1 ITITI
6 TITTATTNQRRHV
19 ADLWG
24 RGEGEFPAM
33 TGRSFLL
40 TGAALTVAAVVAAC
54 GDNNANA
61 DTTVATP
68 AVLVGPENI
77 SVVQAQLIRTGPTLS
92 GAIQA
97 EREATVR
104 AEIPAAV
111 LETYAE
117 PGQRVP
123 AGAVLGRLD
132 DSAIRDQELS
142 ARANVATA
150 QNADDI
156 AKRELER
163 AEALVKAGAIAERDL
178 ERARNGALAAATQ
191 LANARAMHASA
202 SKQLSRTRIT
212 APFAGVISA
221 RQANAGDVVSPGTAL
236 FTIVDPSTMRLE
248 ASVPAQSLTAIR
260 VGLPVEFAVAGYPD
274 RRFSGRV
281 TRVNPTADPA
291 TRQVRIIV
299 TIPNAGAVL
308 VGGLFAEGRVAS
320 ETRTAPVVPVVAV
333 DERGVR
339 PSVMRIKNG
348 KVERIEVD
356 LGLRDNQTETVEVS
370 AGIVAG
376 DTVLLGTARGLTP
389 GTPVKVTTPNDK

>member
-1 ITITI
+1 MI
-6 TITTATTNQRRHV
+6 A
-19 ADLWG
+19 
-24 RGEGEFPAM
+24 
-33 TGRSFLL
+33 RSYLP
-40 TGAALTVAAVVAAC
+40 TAALLALAVVGAC
-54 GDNNANA
+54 RNNDANA

-68 AVLVGPENI
+68 PVLVGPENI
-77 SVVQAQLIRTGPTLS
+77 SIVKAEEIRTGPTLS

-117 PGQRVP
+117 PGQRIG
-123 AGAVLGRLD
+123 AGAVLARLD

-142 ARANVATA
+142 GRANVATA
-150 QNADDI
+150 QNAYDI
-156 AKRELER
+156 AQRELER

-178 ERARNGALAAATQ
+178 ERARNGALAAQTQ
-191 LANARAMHASA
+191 LANAKAMHASA
-202 SKQLSRTRIT
+202 ANQLRKTRVT

-221 RQANAGDVVSPGTAL
+221 RQANAGDVLSPGTPV

-248 ASVPAQSLTAIR
+248 ASVPAQALSAIR
-260 VGLPVEFAVAGYPD
+260 VGLPVEFAVSGYPT
-274 RRFSGRV
+274 RRFTGRV

-299 TIPNAGAVL
+299 TIPNAGAAL

-348 KVERIEVD
+348 KVERVEVD
-356 LGLRDNQTETVEVS
+356 LGLRDNQTESVEVS
-370 AGIVAG
+370 HGLTPG
-376 DTVLLGTARGLTP
+376 DTVLMGTARGLTP

>member
-1 ITITI
+1 
-6 TITTATTNQRRHV
+6 
-19 ADLWG
+19 
-24 RGEGEFPAM
+24 M
-33 TGRSFLL
+33 TGRSFVL
-40 TGAALTVAAVVAAC
+40 TGAALTVAAIVAAC

-77 SVVQAQLIRTGPTLS
+77 SVVKAQQIRTGPTLS

-104 AEIPAAV
+104 AEISAAV

-123 AGAVLGRLD
+123 GGAVLGRLD

-142 ARANVATA
+142 ARATVATA
-150 QNADDI
+150 QNAHDI

-178 ERARNGALAAATQ
+178 ERARNGALAAETQ

-248 ASVPAQSLTAIR
+248 ASVPAQSLAAIR
-260 VGLPVEFAVAGYPD
+260 VGLPVEFAVAGYPN
-274 RRFSGRV
+274 RRFTGRV

-348 KVERIEVD
+348 KVERVEVD
-356 LGLRDNQTETVEVS
+356 LGLRDNQTETIEV
-370 AGIVAG
+370 ANGLTPG